1 MHVAEIE
8 HVEALLRRVRTTR
21 FWVWLPDELATRY
34 RAHRNTT
41 ERGQQVLAVVCGIVF
56 FDVFLLS
63 DADLIPDVAS
73 LSAWTR
79 MFVITPLGL
88 LFVPVARWALRRDP
102 ATRLHHVYAVVVGVS
117 MVAWVCALQLLTES
131 PTGVTY
137 FLGAFAVVTYFFCAL
152 RTSLAVTAAALLSS
166 GLVFVAAM
174 TQPSVMAEVIR
185 RDAAITMVVFVLFGL
200 LVAHRDD
207 STSRA
212 LFVSGLRTGV
222 LEGRRELQLGQ
233 LETQNERLARDAT
246 IDALTG
252 VPNRRALDTATQAW
266 RDQVAGMRGV
276 LIVDLD
282 HFKAYNDGL
291 GHAAGDRCLQR
302 VAAAMADSLRQVDAL
317 LTRYGGEEFVVLLE
331 HIRLDQA
338 RVVAERIRAAVE
350 GLQIPTPEGSIVT
363 VSVGGAW
370 SSRRDLAGVSDL
382 VAAADEAL
390 YTAKG
395 SGRNAVAYGQATPVS
410 ADAPVAG

>member
-1 MHVAEIE
+1 MHVEEITS
-8 HVEALLRRVRTTR
+8 VEALLRRVRTTR
-21 FWVWLPDELATRY
+21 LWVWLPDELATRY
-34 RAHRNTT
+34 RTRRNVA
-41 ERGQQVLAVVCGIVF
+41 ERGQLLVAVLCGVGF
-56 FDVFLLS
+56 FNTFLLS
-63 DADLIPDVAS
+63 DSDLIPDVAS
-73 LSAWTR
+73 LAAWTR
-79 MFVITPLGL
+79 ALVITPLGL
-88 LFVPVARWALRRDP
+88 LYVPLARHVLRRDP
-102 ATRLHHVYAVVVGVS
+102 ATRLHHVYAVAVGVS
-117 MVAWVCALQLLTES
+117 MVAWVCTLQLMTDA

-137 FLGAFAVVTYFFCAL
+137 FLGAFLVVTYFFSAL
-152 RTSLAVTAAALLSS
+152 RTSLVVTAGALLSS
-166 GLVFVAAM
+166 GVVFVAAM
-174 TQPSVMAEVIR
+174 TQDSVMAPAIR
-185 RDAAITMVVFVLFGL
+185 MDAAMTMVVFVFFGL

-207 STSRA
+207 FTSRR
-212 LFVSGLRTGV
+212 LFVSGLRTDV
-222 LEGRRELQLGQ
+222 LESRRELQLGR
-233 LETQNERLARDAT
+233 LATQNERLARDAT

-302 VAAAMADSLRQVDAL
+302 VAAAMADSLRQVDSL

-338 RVVAERIRAAVE
+338 EVVAERIRAAVE

-382 VAAADEAL
+382 IAAADEAL

-395 SGRNAVAYGQATPVS
+395 SGRNAVAFGA
-410 ADAPVAG
+410 AAPVAVDAPAAG

>member
-1 MHVAEIE
+1 MQVEETE

-21 FWVWLPDELATRY
+21 LWVWLPDELATRY
-34 RAHRNTT
+34 RVHRNTT
-41 ERGQQVLAVVCGIVF
+41 ERGQQLLAVLCGVAF

-63 DADLIPDVAS
+63 DADLIPDVAT

-79 MFVITPLGL
+79 VLVITPLGL
-88 LFVPVARWALRRDP
+88 LFVPVAHWALRRDP
-102 ATRLHHVYAVVVGVS
+102 ATRLHHIYAVGVGVS
-117 MVAWVCALQLLTES
+117 MVAWVCALQLLTEA

-137 FLGAFAVVTYFFCAL
+137 FLGAFAIVTYFFCAL
-152 RTSLAVTAAALLSS
+152 RTSLAVTASALLSS

-174 TQPSVMAEVIR
+174 TQESVMVEVIR

-207 STSRA
+207 STSRR
-212 LFVSGLRTGV
+212 LFVSGQHTDV
-222 LEGRRELQLGQ
+222 LEARRELQLGR
-233 LETQNERLARDAT
+233 LATQNERLARDAT

-252 VPNRRALDTATQAW
+252 VPNRRALDTATQSW
-266 RDQVAGMRGV
+266 HDQVAGLRGV
-276 LIVDLD
+276 LIIDLD

-302 VAAAMADSLRQVDAL
+302 VAAAMSDSLRQVDSL

-331 HIRLDQA
+331 HVQLDEA
-338 RVVAERIRAAVE
+338 WIVAERLRAAVQD
-350 GLQIPTPEGSIVT
+350 LQIQAPGGSVVT

-370 SSRRDLAGVSDL
+370 SSRRDLAGVNEL
-382 VAAADEAL
+382 IAAADEAL
-390 YTAKG
+390 YSAKR
-395 SGRNAVAYGQATPVS
+395 SGRNAVAFGAAMAVS
-410 ADAPVAG
+410 SDAPVAS